1 MPINAFWDELKRRM
15 ENPFWGSFI
24 ISWLLINWKVVYIT
38 ISLESTSIDDK
49 INYIEKLYQSWIW
62 GNLIS
67 LIIYPLLAS
76 FIAVALI
83 PFINHFYLWLRKFH
97 RDRDA
102 TLEIQEIQ
110 KEQALIKERQILQ
123 KEGRKLEKSQEEIW
137 NEDYDFLMKKDKEIF
152 EQLSIFIHIYGWKVN
167 YGMDL
172 SYNNSYK
179 QPTYLKIFNSYDLVK
194 ISKRTDDLAIYEP
207 TEKWK
212 YFLKKQLNK

>member
-1 MPINAFWDELKRRM
+1 M
-15 ENPFWGSFI
+15 
-24 ISWLLINWKVVYIT
+24 
-38 ISLESTSIDDK
+38 
-49 INYIEKLYQSWIW
+49 
-62 GNLIS
+62 
-67 LIIYPLLAS
+67 AS

-152 EQLSIFIHIYGWKVN
+152 EQLSIFIHIYG
-167 YGMDL
+167 
-172 SYNNSYK
+172 
-179 QPTYLKIFNSYDLVK
+179 
-194 ISKRTDDLAIYEP
+194 
-207 TEKWK
+207 
-212 YFLKKQLNK
+212 